1 MRGEL
6 QGHGAGEGGLVMGNH
21 KAKGT
26 VGRDREGRMAKVGDD
41 KIAVRVIVEEYGPRD
56 FRAHCL
62 ELDLF

>member
-1 MRGEL
+1 
-6 QGHGAGEGGLVMGNH
+6 MGNH